1 MCDGCFAGTPPPAA
15 KAALQLLVPKVLRPP
30 EPSNADRAE
39 DLVSPMASPAS
50 KQQKRIEKKRHT
62 DRVDQFVA
70 DMILDSVLQPEE
82 GDDNALDNVTI
93 GEASDYS
100 RPWDFLHACRND

>member
-1 MCDGCFAGTPPPAA
+1 MSTHHLSSLKWNEEGELSPQDTWN
-15 KAALQLLVPKVLRPP
+15 LVTMLTK
-30 EPSNADRAE
+30 AE

-62 DRVDQFVA
+62 DRVNQFVA
-70 DMILDSVLQPEE
+70 DMTLESVLQPEE

-100 RPWDFLHACRND
+100 RPWDFFACMQE